1 MEGHTRGWHLFIS
14 GECVFSILGISCFCF
29 VGGFAWINVIWCF
42 FVCFDLYLVFLIGF
56 DASRIYFV
64 YLGSLIVSLLL
75 LTFIFFCCI
84 GELVLPLQCHCCIC
98 HIGLYLY
105 SVFHGT

>member
-1 MEGHTRGWHLFIS
+1 MS
-14 GECVFSILGISCFCF
+14 VFFLSWGFHAF
-29 VGGFAWINVIWCF
+29 VFGGLCLDKCDWCF
-42 FVCFDLYLVFLIGF
+42 LFCFDLYLVFLIGF

-98 HIGLYLY
+98 HIGLYLH